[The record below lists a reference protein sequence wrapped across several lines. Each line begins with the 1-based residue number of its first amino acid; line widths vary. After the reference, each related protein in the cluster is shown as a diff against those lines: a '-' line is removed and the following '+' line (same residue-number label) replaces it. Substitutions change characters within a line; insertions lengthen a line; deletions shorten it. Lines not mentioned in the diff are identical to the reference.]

1 MVKNELEVPLFW
13 DGSRSRFKGTAP
25 ATGMTKIRV
34 NREEEKILSDFIL
47 FIDKCEENYFNKKIC
62 TLPL

>member
-1 MVKNELEVPLFW
+1 MDCYCAGARAAKIVVVKNELEVPLFW

-34 NREEEKILSDFIL
+34 NREEENFFIR
-47 FIDKCEENYFNKKIC
+47 FYIVY
-62 TLPL
+62 